1 MFEAYMNNLIVK
13 MRAKYPGKDLIFVLD
28 NLASHKSSLIMK
40 IMENEDNCFMLPT
53 PSCSP

>member
-1 MFEAYMNNLIVK
+1 MNNLIVK

-40 IMENEDNCFMLPT
+40 IMQDKYAKLLLT
-53 PSCSP
+53 PSNSP

>member
-1 MFEAYMNNLIVK
+1 MNNLIVK